1 MFVIKQNDTLPYLE
15 VVLYDCNG
23 DILNLDL
30 CGVTFNLIGED
41 FKISR
46 NVDDI
51 VPDEGKVIIKFKE
64 NETMVA
70 GIYYGEFKVN
80 MPDGEILS
88 VPNDSYFRVGIVKD
102 LISNL
107 EEG

>member
-41 FKISR
+41 FEISR
-46 NVDDI
+46 QVDEI
-51 VPDEGKVIIKFKE
+51 ISDEGKVIIKFKKE
-64 NETMVA
+64 ETKVG
-70 GIYYGEFKVN
+70 GIYYGDFKVN

-88 VPNDSYFRVGIVKD
+88 VPNDSYFLVGIAKD
-102 LISNL
+102 LITKVG
-107 EEG
+107 EV